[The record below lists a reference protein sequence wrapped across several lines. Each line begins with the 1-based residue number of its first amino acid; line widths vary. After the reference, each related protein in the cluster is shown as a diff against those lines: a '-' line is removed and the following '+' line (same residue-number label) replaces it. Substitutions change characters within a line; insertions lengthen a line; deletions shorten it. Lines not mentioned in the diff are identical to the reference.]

1 MKKFIT
7 FLTISRIVLAPLI
20 FILIVSFKSY
30 GLALLLF
37 LASSVTDYLDG
48 YFARKFN
55 VTSILGEIL
64 DPISDKITIIF
75 VLLALIIELNSVFI
89 AFISAVMISRDIWV
103 NGMRE
108 LNARLSHSD
117 RTKVTF
123 MAKIKTAIQMST
135 VSLYL
140 FALLINNAFLLFI
153 SNFLLFVALIVSL
166 VTGLQYTVNSLELN
180 GKEET

>member
-20 FILIVSFKSY
+20 FILIVFFKSY

-37 LASSVTDYLDG
+37 LISSVTDYLDG

-55 VTSILGEIL
+55 ATSMFGEIL

-75 VLLALIIELNSVFI
+75 VLLALIIDLNSAFI
-89 AFISAVMISRDIWV
+89 AFISAIMISRDIWV

-108 LNARLSHSD
+108 LNARLSNSD
-117 RTKVTF
+117 RTQVTF

-153 SNFLLFVALIVSL
+153 SNFFLFAALMVSL
-166 VTGLQYTVNSLELN
+166 ATGLQYTVNSFELDEL
-180 GKEET
+180 KET

>member
-20 FILIVSFKSY
+20 FILIVFFQSY
-30 GLALLLF
+30 GMALLLF
-37 LASSVTDYLDG
+37 LASSATDYLDG

-55 VTSILGEIL
+55 ATSILGEIL

-75 VLLALIIELNSVFI
+75 VLLALIIDLNSVFI
-89 AFISAVMISRDIWV
+89 AFTSATMISRDIWV

-140 FALLINNAFLLFI
+140 FALLINSAFLLFI
-153 SNFLLFVALIVSL
+153 SDFFLFAALIVSL
-166 VTGLQYTVNSLELN
+166 LTGLQYTVNSIEFDR
-180 GKEET
+180 KEDT

>member
-7 FLTISRIVLAPLI
+7 LLTISRIVLAPLI

-37 LASSVTDYLDG
+37 LASSLTDYLDG

-55 VTSILGEIL
+55 ATSILGEIL
-64 DPISDKITIIF
+64 DPVSDKITIIF
-75 VLLALIIELNSVFI
+75 VLLALIIELNSIFI

>member
-20 FILIVSFKSY
+20 FILIVFFQSY

-37 LASSVTDYLDG
+37 LVSSVTDYLDG

-55 VTSILGEIL
+55 STSILGEIL

-89 AFISAVMISRDIWV
+89 AFTSATMISRDIWV

-108 LNARLSHSD
+108 LNARLSNSD

-140 FALLINNAFLLFI
+140 FALLINSAFLLFI
-153 SNFLLFVALIVSL
+153 SDFFLFAALIVSL
-166 VTGLQYTVNSLELN
+166 LTGLQYTVNSI
-180 GKEET
+180 

>member
-1 MKKFIT
+1 
-7 FLTISRIVLAPLI
+7 
-20 FILIVSFKSY
+20 
-30 GLALLLF
+30 
-37 LASSVTDYLDG
+37 
-48 YFARKFN
+48 
-55 VTSILGEIL
+55 
-64 DPISDKITIIF
+64 
-75 VLLALIIELNSVFI
+75 
-89 AFISAVMISRDIWV
+89 MISRDIWV

-140 FALLINNAFLLFI
+140 FALFINNAFLLFI
-153 SNFLLFVALIVSL
+153 SNFLLFAALIVSL
-166 VTGLQYTVNSLELN
+166 VTGLRYTVNSLEFN

>member
-7 FLTISRIVLAPLI
+7 LLTISRIVLAPLI

-55 VTSILGEIL
+55 ATSILGEIL

>member
-20 FILIVSFKSY
+20 FILIVFFQSY

-37 LASSVTDYLDG
+37 LVSSVTDYLDG

-55 VTSILGEIL
+55 ATSILGEIL

-140 FALLINNAFLLFI
+140 FALLINSAFLLFI
-153 SNFLLFVALIVSL
+153 SNFFLFAALIVSL
-166 VTGLQYTVNSLELN
+166 LTCLQYTVNSIELDR
-180 GKEET
+180 KEDT

>member
-37 LASSVTDYLDG
+37 LASSLTDYLDG

-55 VTSILGEIL
+55 ATSILGEIL

-153 SNFLLFVALIVSL
+153 SNFLLFAALIVSL

>member
-20 FILIVSFKSY
+20 FILIVFFQSY

-37 LASSVTDYLDG
+37 LVSSVTDYLDG

-55 VTSILGEIL
+55 STSILGEIL

-117 RTKVTF
+117 RTKVTL

-140 FALLINNAFLLFI
+140 FALLINSAFLLFI
-153 SNFLLFVALIVSL
+153 SDFFLFAALIVSL
-166 VTGLQYTVNSLELN
+166 LTGLQYTVNSIELDR
-180 GKEET
+180 KENT

>member
-20 FILIVSFKSY
+20 FILIVFFQSY
-30 GLALLLF
+30 GFALLLF

-48 YFARKFN
+48 YIARKFN
-55 VTSILGEIL
+55 ATSILGEIL

-89 AFISAVMISRDIWV
+89 AFTSATMISRDIWV

-108 LNARLSHSD
+108 LNARLSNSD

-140 FALLINNAFLLFI
+140 FALLINSAFLLFI
-153 SNFLLFVALIVSL
+153 SDFFLFAALIVSL
-166 VTGLQYTVNSLELN
+166 LTGLQYTVNSLELDR
-180 GKEET
+180 KEDT

>member
-55 VTSILGEIL
+55 ATSILGEIL

-140 FALLINNAFLLFI
+140 FALFINNAFLLFI
-153 SNFLLFVALIVSL
+153 SNFLLFAALIVSL
-166 VTGLQYTVNSLELN
+166 VTGLRYTVNSLEFN

>member
-7 FLTISRIVLAPLI
+7 FLTISRIVLAPVI

-37 LASSVTDYLDG
+37 LASSLTDYLDG

-55 VTSILGEIL
+55 ATSILGEIL
-64 DPISDKITIIF
+64 DPVSDKITIIF
-75 VLLALIIELNSVFI
+75 VLLALIIELNSIFI

-153 SNFLLFVALIVSL
+153 SNFLLFAALIVSL